1 MKWMQNRESVELIL
15 NNYWPKIKSQIPDCQ
30 LYIIGR
36 YAPEFF
42 GKFASEDVIIAE
54 ADSDGQKYDPQYY
67 YQHSWLLLAP
77 MGSGGG
83 TRNKFLEGM
92 AFGLPVIT
100 NPEGGM
106 GSIKIKNYE
115 HAIVCPDKDIVKNS
129 VKILTDSKF
138 RKKIGDNAQKLI
150 KNEYS
155 FERGVEGLN
164 QIYENITKNN
174 PLLSVIILNYNSEV
188 NILGLSKS
196 IVSSELDDYSIEV
209 IIADNASSDTSFQS

>member
-1 MKWMQNRESVELIL
+1 
-15 NNYWPKIKSQIPDCQ
+15 
-30 LYIIGR
+30 
-36 YAPEFF
+36 
-42 GKFASEDVIIAE
+42 
-54 ADSDGQKYDPQYY
+54 
-67 YQHSWLLLAP
+67 
-77 MGSGGG
+77 
-83 TRNKFLEGM
+83 M

-100 NPEGGM
+100 NPQGGM

-164 QIYENITKNN
+164 QIYENITK
-174 PLLSVIILNYNSEV
+174 
-188 NILGLSKS
+188 K
-196 IVSSELDDYSIEV
+196 
-209 IIADNASSDTSFQS
+209 